1 LTHCRR
7 PAHSLPHSRPVP
19 EAAQAPGGAAAK
31 AGGGISRSQ
40 QTDSPLSEADQQK
53 VRDLQQRDREVRAHE
68 MAHVAAGGSLVRNG
82 ASFSYE
88 TGPDGQRYAIGGEV
102 SIDSSPGRTPEET
115 RSKAERIKS
124 AALAPADPSAQ
135 DRQVAALATRMAMQA
150 SMEQAIQAGGAGGV
164 AGNGTPASATPATR
178 AHAGRICRNA
188 AAAKASER
196 LEGQRFRL
204 SAGPRAMFFP
214 TGGARKATTSRD

>member
-1 LTHCRR
+1 MIDQLSPTSAFTPSFQAR
-7 PAHSLPHSRPVP
+7 P
-19 EAAQAPGGAAAK
+19 EAAQATGDAAAK
-31 AGGGISRSQ
+31 AGGGVARAQ
-40 QTDSPLSEADQQK
+40 QTGSQLSEADQQK

-150 SMEQAIQAGGAGGV
+150 SMEQAIQAAAGGA
-164 AGNGTPASATPATR
+164 AGNGAP
-178 AHAGRICRNA
+178 A
-188 AAAKASER
+188 AAPKLAPMLTAYA
-196 LEGQRFRL
+196 GTGVAAQAL
-204 SAGPRAMFFP
+204 SGSKVNVFA
-214 TGGARKATTSRD
+214 

>member
-1 LTHCRR
+1 MIDQLSPTSAFTSSFQAR
-7 PAHSLPHSRPVP
+7 P
-19 EAAQAPGGAAAK
+19 EAAQAPGEAAA
-31 AGGGISRSQ
+31 AGGGSARAQ
-40 QTDSPLSEADQQK
+40 RTDSPLSEADQQK

-68 MAHVAAGGSLVRNG
+68 MAHVAAGGSLVRSG
-82 ASFSYE
+82 ASFTYE

-150 SMEQAIQAGGAGGV
+150 SMEQAIQAGA
-164 AGNGTPASATPATR
+164 AGNEASAASSASAPMLA
-178 AHAGRICRNA
+178 AYAGTA
-188 AAAKASER
+188 AAVK
-196 LEGQRFRL
+196 
-204 SAGPRAMFFP
+204 GPSGSMVNVFA
-214 TGGARKATTSRD
+214 

>member
-1 LTHCRR
+1 MIDPLSPTSAFTPSFQAR
-7 PAHSLPHSRPVP
+7 P
-19 EAAQAPGGAAAK
+19 EAAQATGDAAAK
-31 AGGGISRSQ
+31 AGGGAARAQ
-40 QTDSPLSEADQQK
+40 QTGSQLSEADQQK

-68 MAHVAAGGSLVRNG
+68 MAHVAAGGSLVRSG

-115 RSKAERIKS
+115 RSKAERVKS

-164 AGNGTPASATPATR
+164 AGNGTPASTTPELAPML
-178 AHAGRICRNA
+178 AAYAGNA
-188 AAAKASER
+188 AAAKAPS
-196 LEGQRFRL
+196 GSKVNVF
-204 SAGPRAMFFP
+204 A
-214 TGGARKATTSRD
+214 

>member
-1 LTHCRR
+1 MIDQLSPTSAFTPSFQAR
-7 PAHSLPHSRPVP
+7 P
-19 EAAQAPGGAAAK
+19 EAAQATGDAAAK
-31 AGGGISRSQ
+31 AGGSAARAQ
-40 QTDSPLSEADQQK
+40 QTGSQLSEADQQK

-68 MAHVAAGGSLVRNG
+68 MAHVAAGGSLVRSG

-115 RSKAERIKS
+115 RSKAERVKS

-150 SMEQAIQAGGAGGV
+150 SMEQAIQAGGV
-164 AGNGTPASATPATR
+164 AGNGTPASTAPELAPML
-178 AHAGRICRNA
+178 AAYAGSA
-188 AAAKASER
+188 AAAKAPS
-196 LEGQRFRL
+196 GSKVNVF
-204 SAGPRAMFFP
+204 A
-214 TGGARKATTSRD
+214 